1 MEEILGIPFE
11 TIQNNLLN
19 WAKHVV
25 LALLILWVGMRI
37 VKVMMRAFNK
47 ALQLRE
53 IDASLTTFLQSLLKM
68 GLQAIVVIAAINQ
81 LGVATTSIVAVLASA
96 GLAIGMALS
105 GTLQN
110 FAGGAMLLMFKPF
123 KVGDFIEAQ
132 GYAGTVQ
139 SIQIFVTTLT
149 TPDKKQVVIPNGG
162 LSNGSLINYSAQPKR
177 RLEWTFGIDYGS
189 NLDDAKQIIR
199 DLLDKDDRVHGE
211 PEPLVELAA
220 LADSSVNIIVR
231 AWVAS
236 ENYWPVYY
244 DMNTAVYKIFTE
256 RGISIPFPQL
266 NVHLQK

>member
-1 MEEILGIPFE
+1 MEEILGIPME
-11 TIQNNLLN
+11 TIQNSILG

-25 LALLILWVGMRI
+25 FALLIFWIGMRV
-37 VKVMMRAFNK
+37 VKVMMRALNK

-53 IDASLTTFLQSLLKM
+53 VDPSLTTFLQSLVKI
-68 GLQAIVVIAAINQ
+68 GLQAMVIIATINQ

-110 FAGGAMLLMFKPF
+110 FAGGAMILMFKPF

-132 GYAGTVQ
+132 GYSGTVQ
-139 SIQIFVTTLT
+139 SIQIFVTILT
-149 TPDKKQVVIPNGG
+149 TPDNKQVVIPNGG
-162 LSNGSLINYSAQPKR
+162 LSNGSLINYSAQPTR
-177 RLEWTFGIDYGS
+177 RQEWTFGIDYGS
-189 NLDDAKQIIR
+189 DLDEAKQIIR
-199 DLLDKDDRVHGE
+199 DLLEKDERVHAE
-211 PEPLVELAA
+211 PAPLVELAA

-231 AWVAS
+231 AWVNT
-236 ENYWPVYY
+236 ENFWPVYY
-244 DMNTAVYKIFTE
+244 DMNTDVYKIFTD